1 MAKKST
7 KEKYVGFLRGIN
19 VGGHHKVPM
28 ADLRKELEQLGF
40 ENVITIL
47 NSGNFIFDAKKGTKE
62 KLEKKITTHIEKHFG
77 FPIPTIIRKAKMI
90 QGVLEADP
98 FQGFELTKE
107 IRFYISF
114 LKSDV
119 KVDLKFPWASE
130 DESFRMID
138 KNNSHVISLL
148 DLSKAKT
155 PKAME
160 VLEKQFGKPNI
171 TTRNWKTILRIE
183 KKL

>member
-1 MAKKST
+1 MAKQ
-7 KEKYVGFLRGIN
+7 KYIAFLRGIN

-28 ADLRKELEQLGF
+28 ADLRNELEQLGF

-47 NSGNFIFDAKKGTKE
+47 NSGNVIFEAKKVAIE

-77 FPIPTIIRKAKMI
+77 FPIPTIIRSEEMI
-90 QGVLEADP
+90 RGLLVADP
-98 FQGFELTKE
+98 FQDFELTKE
-107 IRFYISF
+107 RRFYISF

-119 KVDLKFPWASE
+119 AVDLKFPWASE

-138 KNNSHVISLL
+138 KNESHVISLL

-160 VLEKQFGKPNI
+160 ALEKQFGKTNI
-171 TTRNWKTILRIE
+171 TTRNWKTILRME